1 MINNKKYLLKRNDG
15 SPSKK
20 KFYGFDFYIQCN
32 EKLSKTHRN
41 LLLNESKSHLE
52 LIYNSSSLSTED
64 KQRRGLVSE
73 LDSSLTDLELLEIW
87 NPIYEEFG
95 YMIPKYKEKWESKQ
109 IPKGKIQTKDSEFE
123 KTESLLNELKCR
135 IVQLEIMNRK
145 NKLVEGMG

>member
-1 MINNKKYLLKRNDG
+1 MNRKYENRRYDG
-15 SPSKK
+15 TPSKR
-20 KFYGFDFYIQCN
+20 KFYGFNFSIQCN

-41 LLLNESKSHLE
+41 HLLNKSKSYLG

-95 YMIPKYKEKWESKQ
+95 YMIPEFREKWESKQ
-109 IPKGKIQTKDSEFE
+109 IPKGKIQTKDTEFE
-123 KTESLLNELKCR
+123 KTENEMDELRCM
-135 IVQLEIMNRK
+135 ILQLQILVK
-145 NKLVEGMG
+145 KSKLVEGMG